1 MHVCIYMGWASLCV
15 WAFMEMGNKP
25 FHLVCG
31 YLVCFHLYRSM
42 MCDSRAAAAA
52 GTKTWA
58 DGRVYEGEWKDNIQ
72 NGKGEERGGAGTQSR
87 ARGDEG

>member
-1 MHVCIYMGWASLCV
+1 
-15 WAFMEMGNKP
+15 
-25 FHLVCG
+25 
-31 YLVCFHLYRSM
+31 M